1 MVSAKVWWGIVVV
14 GVLDVIFFIVYVL
27 LEVFEMCSV
36 LLYYSFAAV
45 GAEVVYV
52 EFVSCFEEGLGGCV
66 CEFYVFSVCLEDVM
80 DVEVSVEA
88 FCSDKARLL
97 SSGMSCHSS
106 NM

>member
-1 MVSAKVWWGIVVV
+1 MVSAKVWWDIVVV
-14 GVLDVIFFIVYVL
+14 GVLNVIFFIVYVL
-27 LEVFEMCSV
+27 LEVFELCSV
-36 LLYYSFAAV
+36 LLYYCFAAV

-52 EFVSCFEEGLGGCV
+52 EFVSCFEESLGGCV
-66 CEFYVFSVCLEDVM
+66 CEVYVFSVCLEDVM

-88 FCSDKARLL
+88 FCSDEARSL

>member
-1 MVSAKVWWGIVVV
+1 MVSAKVWWDIVVV
-14 GVLDVIFFIVYVL
+14 RVLDVIFFIVYVL

-80 DVEVSVEA
+80 DVEVSVEV
-88 FCSDKARLL
+88 FCLDEARSL
-97 SSGMSCHSS
+97 SSGVSCHSS
-106 NM
+106 NV